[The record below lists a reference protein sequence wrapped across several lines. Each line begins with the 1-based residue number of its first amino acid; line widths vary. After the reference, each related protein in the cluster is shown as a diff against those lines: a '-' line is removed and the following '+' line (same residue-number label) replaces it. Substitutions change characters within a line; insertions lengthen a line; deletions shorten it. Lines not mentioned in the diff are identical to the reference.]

1 MKPAARA
8 ALALCAALALLG
20 LLAALAAGG
29 ALLWGLLQHTVQIA
43 IDGQPVELPAWAWPE
58 GVVVGAAV
66 LLGGVLVLLLP
77 LAVLLGLGLPVL
89 VVVVVA
95 GALLGSLGLALAAM
109 LLVPL
114 APLLGMAWLL
124 RRRRTRRAAA
134 GAARA
139 TMSP

>member
-66 LLGGVLVLLLP
+66 LLGGGVLVLLLP

-109 LLVPL
+109 LSCR
-114 APLLGMAWLL
+114 W
-124 RRRRTRRAAA
+124 RRCWGWPGCCA
-134 GAARA
+134 GAEPAGRRPVPPA
-139 TMSP
+139 PQ